1 MKLSDLSEGAGDPK
15 PIKNIWSNEIHQDPR
30 VTSGGPWLPLPD
42 GFDGI
47 PDLAGVYVFGCI
59 CSNPLGMQVR
69 YVGKAGAGRLN
80 VEARDAASGRAK
92 DKGATHVTWL
102 VTNDD
107 ALAIQLEG
115 DLIDRFLPPNNY
127 T

>member
-1 MKLSDLSEGAGDPK
+1 
-15 PIKNIWSNEIHQDPR
+15 
-30 VTSGGPWLPLPD
+30 
-42 GFDGI
+42 
-47 PDLAGVYVFGCI
+47 
-59 CSNPLGMQVR
+59 MQVR
-69 YVGKAGAGRLN
+69 YVGEAGAGRLN
-80 VEARDAASGRAK
+80 AEARDAANGRAK

-102 VTNDD
+102 VTNED